1 MCSSDLE
8 QAEQE
13 LQAVERDRERR
24 EALSQFKGAPSA
36 PSSPSRGDAG
46 YADRVIAKIKPLIV
60 LPPGIVGNPEAIF
73 DVEQLPTGEVTAV
86 RLRKST
92 GNAALDDAVDRAIHK
107 ASPLPKP
114 TPPDAPPRTF
124 ALRFRPLEK

>member
-1 MCSSDLE
+1 
-8 QAEQE
+8 
-13 LQAVERDRERR
+13 
-24 EALSQFKGAPSA
+24 
-36 PSSPSRGDAG
+36 
-46 YADRVIAKIKPLIV
+46 LIV

-73 DVEQLPTGEVTAV
+73 DVEQLPTGEVTVV

-92 GNAALDDAVDRAIHK
+92 GNTALDDAVDRAIHK

-114 TPPDAPPRTF
+114 APPDPPPRTF